1 MTRALHTC
9 HHRSQRRF
17 PLTAAPAAPA
27 SERLLPRRGLERLDL
42 LLLAIEALD
51 LHGSEAMLWC
61 CDQLGLSGQFPDRV
75 TLWRSRCRNPLRRA
89 SRRGQLGTDEAR
101 ALITLACSLAQRV
114 YPLLRQMVSSREP
127 ADLTAQRW
135 ALFRDRF
142 SELVRERFNVRRG
155 AVRQLLDD
163 REGEALRR
171 SIVESLLLSAGP
183 GGALR
188 LEASLRDAQR

>member
-9 HHRSQRRF
+9 HHRSQRRS
-17 PLTAAPAAPA
+17 PLTAVPAAPV
-27 SERLLPRRGLERLDL
+27 SERPLPRRGLERLDL

-61 CDQLGLSGQFPDRV
+61 CDQLGLNGQFPDRV

-89 SRRGQLGTDEAR
+89 SRRGQLGTDEAQ
-101 ALITLACSLAQRV
+101 ALITLACTLAQRV
-114 YPLLRQMVSSREP
+114 YPLLRQLVSSREP

-142 SELVRERFNVRRG
+142 TDLVRERFNVRRG

-171 SIVESLLLSAGP
+171 AIVESLLLSAGP
-183 GGALR
+183 GGAKR

>member
-1 MTRALHTC
+1 MTQALHSC
-9 HHRSQRRF
+9 HHRSQRPS
-17 PLTAAPAAPA
+17 PLTVAAAVPR
-27 SERLLPRRGLERLDL
+27 SERPLPRRGLERLDL

-89 SRRGQLGTDEAR
+89 SRRGQLATDESR
-101 ALITLACSLAQRV
+101 ALITLVCTLAQRV
-114 YPLLRQMVSSREP
+114 YPLLRQLVSSREP
-127 ADLTAQRW
+127 AELTDQRW
-135 ALFRDRF
+135 ALFRERF
-142 SELVRERFNVRRG
+142 SDLVRERFNVRRG

-163 REGEALRR
+163 REGEGLRR
-171 SIVESLLLSAGP
+171 AIVESLLLSAGP
-183 GGALR
+183 GGAAR